1 MALDQRYEIVNT
13 IAAGDFATVYRARD
27 RELGREVAVKQIHQ
41 QFLSDPRQLE
51 RYWREAQI
59 LASLQ
64 HPNILTIYDVVRPRG
79 WLILELMRGNLQ
91 AMTRGEPI
99 DLDYLRTVLFGTLQA
114 LQFLHSNGVLHGDVK
129 PTNLLV
135 DAQKRIKLGD
145 FGLARRASSQEGSL
159 LKGTTKYMAPEL
171 VSNQFGPCG
180 PASDLYSLGFSAYE
194 LMCGKQFESLFPGLD
209 AFGRDRQIAWLM
221 WHAAPD
227 RNLPEIQRVLEGVP
241 QDLAFVIQGMVAK
254 DPARRFPTAQ
264 HAMQY
269 LRPAAGGPIMAPP
282 TQLTGA
288 PQTASKK
295 RLIRIAA
302 IAAFACS
309 VLFSGV
315 ILLLWLTH
323 PQAGL
328 MEGTIRSI
336 KPGQSTIVIVRK
348 DAGTSEEIKIRPG
361 DEVLIN
367 GKHQSFDKLEPGD
380 LVRLEPGR
388 DRRGSALNRF
398 VASAPMKGTI
408 HSVNPDRRTV
418 VVDCGETGK
427 PEEIKATP
435 RDEVLINDKQQSME
449 DLQPGDHV
457 EARPMFDERG
467 RRLTRFVVARPES
480 SRGKIEEV
488 KADEGRLAISR
499 GPDEKALVV
508 NVPVSLTILVNGSAL
523 FNGKSV
529 KLKDLKVGDQA
540 IVSSIADE
548 RGRTAVELSVLHR
561 VTEQGTI
568 RDLDLNH
575 KLLTFA
581 PAEGG
586 DAARIKLPVAD
597 ECSVTVNQRS
607 EIGGQLLKPK
617 DLRAGD
623 KAAITHDTQIVRVDA
638 YRILGQGGVV
648 HAVHDAA
655 GSLDVIVE
663 GQANPTN
670 FLVSPKC
677 KITIAGEPAALV
689 DLRAGDM
696 VDITHDTPGAKNP
709 EAIVIAASRPTDA
722 GRWAILVAVQNY
734 EDASLSK
741 LAYPD
746 DDAKLLRESLVGR
759 YRVPADQAVLIT
771 DPSQVRLQQG
781 LPEVLGR
788 VKAEDEVL
796 VYYAGHACRDKD
808 GTVYLAPAN
817 FNHEQMAT
825 SGVTLRWL
833 VDQLEKCPTK
843 QKLLL
848 LDTIG
853 DAEEGGSAAEM
864 LQSLSARAG
873 HSPLRSLVAITNCK
887 EGEQGNDWPAKHHG
901 LFGFTL
907 AEGYSGTADANRDGR
922 IEVSELFAM
931 LTQSMT
937 AAAAEVKHQQTPQ
950 LFLPDTKPPRLTEE
964 AKLAHAQAGRIR
976 HPGSRGHGP
985 GQRRL
990 YRGQKGGRGG
1000 VGAQAAGGALVPE
1013 DPQQVLGRTPM
1024 DRHQCGPSRALVAA
1038 GRAGLAGVREACPYV
1053 RPGRFDPAGG
1063 GDPQAGRRR
1072 RALPPGRRPGAGL
1085 GRAAPRVYLCRGR
1098 RQGAAPQ
1105 GGPRQARRG
1114 GGRAGRFGR
1123 AALPARALG
1132 VAEDRRR
1139 LRRQARRPRHRR
1151 NHQVQDPHRASS
1163 AQQVRHLPLRG
1174 IREEHPRWV
1183 G

>member
-91 AMTRGEPI
+91 TMTRGEPI
-99 DLDYLRTVLFGTLQA
+99 DLDYLRTVLFSALQA
-114 LQFLHSNGVLHGDVK
+114 LQFLHSNGILHGDVK

-135 DAQKRIKLGD
+135 DSQNRIKLGD

-194 LMCGKQFESLFPGLD
+194 LMCGKQFESLFPGLE

-241 QDLAFVIQGMVAK
+241 QDVAFVIQGMVAK

-264 HAMQY
+264 DAVQY
-269 LRPAAGGPIMAPP
+269 LRPAGGGPIMAPP
-282 TQLTGA
+282 TQPTGA

-295 RLIRIAA
+295 RLIRIVA

-309 VLFSGV
+309 
-315 ILLLWLTH
+315 LLLGAAILFWSPHHKGQPTVKQIE
-323 PQAGL
+323 PMQGI
-328 MEGTIRSI
+328 IRSVNLDYR
-336 KPGQSTIVIVRK
+336 TIIVERS
-348 DAGTSEEIKIRPG
+348 DS
-361 DEVLIN
+361 
-367 GKHQSFDKLEPGD
+367 
-380 LVRLEPGR
+380 
-388 DRRGSALNRF
+388 
-398 VASAPMKGTI
+398 
-408 HSVNPDRRTV
+408 
-418 VVDCGETGK
+418 GK
-427 PEEIKATP
+427 PEEIKITP
-435 RDEVLINDKQQSME
+435 RDEVLINGKQQLLN

-457 EARPMFDERG
+457 KLEPLRDKQNRP
-467 RRLTRFVVARPES
+467 LTRFVAARPET
-480 SRGKIEEV
+480 SRGKIQLV
-488 KADEGRLAISR
+488 KADEGRLSISR
-499 GPDEKALVV
+499 GPDETALLV
-508 NVPVSLTILVNGSAL
+508 NVPLSLKILVNGKAD
-523 FNGKSV
+523 FNGKPV
-529 KLKDLKVGDQA
+529 KLNDLKAGDQA
-540 IVSSIADE
+540 TVSHMADE
-548 RGRTAVELSVLHR
+548 SGRTAVELSVLRR

-568 RDLDLNH
+568 RDLDVAH
-575 KLLTFA
+575 SKLSFT

-586 DAARIKLPVAD
+586 DARLIILPVAA

-607 EIGGQLLKPK
+607 EIAGQLLKPK

-638 YRILGQGGVV
+638 YRILGQAGVV
-648 HAVHDAA
+648 QMVHDAA

-663 GQANPTN
+663 GEARPTN
-670 FLVSPKC
+670 YLVSPKC

-689 DLRAGDM
+689 DLRAGDV

-722 GRWAILVAVQNY
+722 GRWAILVAVQNC

-741 LAYPD
+741 LAHPD
-746 DDAKLLRESLVGR
+746 DDAKLLRESLVQR
-759 YRVPADQAVLIT
+759 YRVPADQAVLFT

-781 LPEVLGR
+781 LPEVLTR

-848 LDTIG
+848 LDAIG
-853 DAEEGGSAAEM
+853 DAEDGGSAAEM
-864 LQSLSARAG
+864 LQSLSAKAG
-873 HSPLRSLVAITNCK
+873 RSPLRSLVAITNCS
-887 EGEQGNDWPAKHHG
+887 EGQQGNDWPAKQHG
-901 LFGFTL
+901 LFAFTL

-931 LTQSMT
+931 LTQSMAT
-937 AAAAEVKHQQTPQ
+937 AAAEVKHAQTPQ

-964 AKLAHAQAGRIR
+964 AKAAIRKLAGFLSQGRVDMLQASPAYSAARKLAGEELEPKLLAGLLYLKDPKSKSSAERQWNDLSAA
-976 HPGSRGHGP
+976 HPELLLP
-985 GQRRL
+985 LEGQAWLEFEKRAPSAGLSALTRL
-990 YRGQKGGRGG
+990 ATAIHKP
-1000 VGAQAAGGALVPE
+1000 ADDDEPFPPDTA
-1013 DPQQVLGRTPM
+1013 
-1024 DRHQCGPSRALVAA
+1024 RALVFA
-1038 GRAGLAGVREACPYV
+1038 GQLREYALASAEDKE
-1053 RPGRFDPAGG
+1053 RF
-1063 GDPQAGRRR
+1063 PQA
-1072 RALPPGRRPGAGL
+1072 AIDKLDAAVAGL
-1085 GRAAPRVYLCRGR
+1085 GDSAVQLYGQGR
-1098 RQGAAPQ
+1098 SASRK
-1105 GGPRQARRG
+1105 
-1114 GGRAGRFGR
+1114 
-1123 AALPARALG
+1123 
-1132 VAEDRRR
+1132 VADAFDAKLADPNTDEITKSKLHIERR
-1139 LRRQARRPRHRR
+1139 LLNRYVSFPFE
-1151 NHQVQDPHRASS
+1151 ASVKS
-1163 AQQVRHLPLRG
+1163 ILDGLDKDK
-1174 IREEHPRWV
+1174 
-1183 G
+1183 